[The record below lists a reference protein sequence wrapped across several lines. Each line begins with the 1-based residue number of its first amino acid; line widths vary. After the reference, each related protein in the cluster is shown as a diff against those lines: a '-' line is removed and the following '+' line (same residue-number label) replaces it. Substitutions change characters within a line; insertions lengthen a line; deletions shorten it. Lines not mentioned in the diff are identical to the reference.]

1 MRRLSTRC
9 MDEFINKAEKS
20 RNTEKSNPSKK
31 TLDFLTR
38 FSKAYHAEGDIQ
50 QDICG
55 MVMN

>member
-1 MRRLSTRC
+1 